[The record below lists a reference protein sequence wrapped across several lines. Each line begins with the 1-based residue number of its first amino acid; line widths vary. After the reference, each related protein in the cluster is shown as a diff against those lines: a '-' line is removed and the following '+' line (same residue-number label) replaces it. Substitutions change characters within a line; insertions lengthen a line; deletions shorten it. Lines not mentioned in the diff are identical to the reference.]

1 MHACPEVENVLAQVR
16 DVYGWHYGWCVVLAL
31 VSVAVWVDRL
41 RPKDAGSAHA
51 EHVP

>member
-1 MHACPEVENVLAQVR
+1 MAGTLQ
-16 DVYGWHYGWCVVLAL
+16 DTTSSVVLAL